1 MKQGVKIKN
10 GFESKLQKLMGDY
23 SSGEAKFLGGP
34 STFLHVDIVVAL
46 L

>member
-10 GFESKLQKLMGDY
+10 GFDSKLQKLTGDY
-23 SSGEAKFLGGP
+23 SLGEFLGDP
-34 STFLHVDIVVAL
+34 STFLHVDTVVAL